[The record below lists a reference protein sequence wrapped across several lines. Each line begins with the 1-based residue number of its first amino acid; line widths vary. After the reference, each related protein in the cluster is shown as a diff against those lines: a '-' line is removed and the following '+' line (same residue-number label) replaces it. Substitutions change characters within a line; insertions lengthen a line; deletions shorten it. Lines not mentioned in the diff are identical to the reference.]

1 MNDIFLKEKD
11 SVIRQLFGF
20 SSNIENFPWFTNKM
34 IDEFL
39 IFAGRFNLRFEKDI
53 LGI

>member
-11 SVIRQLFGF
+11 SVIRQLFALP
-20 SSNIENFPWFTNKM
+20 SNIENFPWFTNKM

-39 IFAGRFNLRFEKDI
+39 IFAGWFDLRFEKNI